1 MSVTQAQSSTNL
13 LPPELPLEPPSANAM
28 EGVEATTRELR
39 EALAKVTEADVT
51 KLTRAMYSTDAS
63 NYRIVPQIVVFPRSE
78 DEVVEVLRIARE
90 RGVPI
95 TSRGAGTSCAGNAVG
110 AGVVIDF
117 SRHLNRVLEIDPDT
131 QTAWVQPGVVQTDLQ
146 AAAKPYGLWFGPD
159 PSTKNRAT
167 LGGMI
172 GNNACGPH
180 ALAYGRTADNV
191 VELDVVDGLGNRFF
205 AGSGEEN
212 ARQIPHLTELVTRN
226 LALIR
231 TQFGRFIRQVSGYSL
246 EHLLPENGWD
256 LAKTLVGTEG
266 TCVTVL
272 KARVKL
278 APLPKTPI
286 LVVLSF
292 PDMPQAADAV
302 VQMLPL
308 KLLAI
313 EGIDAGLVDVV
324 RRHHGSVP
332 ELPSGAGWLF
342 CEVSGETQEEAVA
355 AAHALIEASGCMDS
369 RIVTD
374 ATEAAALWRIRADG
388 VGLAG
393 RTPISREQAWP
404 GWEDAAVPPEFL
416 GDYLRAFEALMQKH
430 DVEGLA
436 YGHFGDG
443 CIHSR
448 LNVRLESPKEI
459 ELFRAFMEE
468 AAQLVASF
476 GGSLSG
482 EHGDGRARSELLKY
496 MYPPE
501 VLELFGQFKALFDP
515 QNVLNPGVLVDPDP
529 IDAHLRRP
537 FARPSQRVGFAFAED
552 AGDFTNAVHR
562 CTGIG
567 KCRAANRSA
576 GGFMCPSYQATKD
589 EKDVTRGRARILQE
603 ATRGSLIGGFSD
615 PVLLDALDLCLSCK
629 ACGRDCP
636 AGVDMATY
644 KAEATYRHYQGRLRP
659 INHYVLGWLPRWGR
673 LVTAIPGVAGLVNRT
688 MGVDWIRRLAFR
700 LSRIDPRRQ
709 MTAFAEER
717 FTHWFNRK
725 DKSKGKDKGK
735 GRGEGKAAV
744 STAGVVGARELAGGF
759 TGKAADGGADK
770 AVPTPSASSGKP
782 GLARPLDV
790 VVWADSF
797 SEYLDPRG
805 AQAMVELL
813 QEAGYRVRIPSSR
826 ACCGLT
832 WISTGQLDGAKKRLR
847 QLLDVLGPAAEK
859 GVPIIGVEPSCTS
872 VLRSDLVEL
881 VGDDPRAAKVAKMT
895 MTLAEL
901 LTDPTL
907 GPGKDWKPSRSLA
920 GTTVIAQPHCHQYSV
935 IGYQADAQLVRRM
948 GAEVIQ
954 LAGCCGLAG
963 NFGMEKGH
971 YDVSVKVA
979 ESSLLPALKSA
990 PEGAVFLAD
999 GYSCRTQA
1007 EQLADYPAVTLA
1019 QLLNQCH

>member
-1 MSVTQAQSSTNL
+1 MSVTQSQSSTKP
-13 LPPELPLEPPSANAM
+13 LPPEQAVADAVEGLEAKI
-28 EGVEATTRELR
+28 RELR
-39 EALAKVTEADVT
+39 EALAKVTDADDT
-51 KLTRAMYSTDAS
+51 KLTRALYSTDAS
-63 NYRIVPQIVVFPRSE
+63 NYRIVPQVVVFPRTE

-117 SRHLNRVLEIDPDT
+117 SRHLNQVLEIDPDT
-131 QTAWVQPGVVQTDLQ
+131 QTAWIQPGVVQTDLQ

-191 VELDVVDGLGNRFF
+191 VELDVVDGQGNRFT

-212 ARQIPHLTELVTRN
+212 ARQIPHLTELVGQN

-256 LAKTLVGTEG
+256 LAKALVGTEG

-302 VQMLPL
+302 PQMLPL
-308 KLLAI
+308 KPLAI

-332 ELPSGAGWLF
+332 ELPSGEGWLF
-342 CEVSGETQEEAVA
+342 CEVSGETQEEAIG

-369 RIVTD
+369 RVVTD
-374 ATEAAALWRIRADG
+374 AAEATALWRIRADG

-404 GWEDAAVPPEFL
+404 GWEDAAVPPESL
-416 GDYLRAFEALMQKH
+416 GDYLRAFEALMKKH

-448 LNVRLESPKEI
+448 LNVRLETPEEI

-496 MYPPE
+496 MYPLE

-515 QNVLNPGVLVDPDP
+515 QNALNPGVLVEPDP

-537 FARPSQRVGFAFAED
+537 FARPSPRVGFAFAED
-552 AGDFTNAVHR
+552 AGDFTKAVHR

-567 KCRAANRSA
+567 KCRAANRGA

-603 ATRGSLIGGFSD
+603 ATRGNLVGGFSD

-644 KAEATYRHYQGRLRP
+644 KAEATYRHYQGKLRP

-673 LVTAIPGVAGLVNRT
+673 LVTAIPGTAGLVNRT
-688 MGVDWIRRLAFR
+688 MGVDWMRRLAFR
-700 LSRIDPRRQ
+700 LARIDPRRQ
-709 MTAFAEER
+709 MTAFATER
-717 FTHWFNRK
+717 FTNWFNRQ
-725 DKSKGKDKGK
+725 GRGK
-735 GRGEGKAAV
+735 GSAG
-744 STAGVVGARELAGGF
+744 TAGAAGTRELAGGS
-759 TGKAADGGADK
+759 TGKATDRGAGQ
-770 AVPTPSASSGKP
+770 AAATSSAFSGKP
-782 GLARPLDV
+782 TLVKPLDV

-797 SEYLDPRG
+797 TEYLDPRG

-813 QEAGYRVRIPSSR
+813 QEAGYRVRIPSTR

-881 VGDDPRAAKVAKMT
+881 VGDDPRAAKVAEMT

-901 LTDPTL
+901 LTDPKW
-907 GPGKDWKPSRSLA
+907 GPGEGWKPSQSLV

-935 IGYQADAQLVRRM
+935 IGYQADVQLVRRM
-948 GAEVIQ
+948 GAEVVQ

-963 NFGMEKGH
+963 NFGMEQGH

-979 ESSLLPALKSA
+979 ESSLLPALRSA

-1019 QLLNQCH
+1019 ELLNRCH